1 MRYGFGGLIFR
12 GAYTWRA
19 YFRNSTV
26 TFFENKTQRLSFL
39 LSPLSISDRLN
50 ISNCC
55 LPIHAGFKGLKD
67 PLVKRITVADPGEG
81 PPSPHYF

>member
-1 MRYGFGGLIFR
+1 MRYVFGGLIFR
-12 GAYTWRA
+12 GA

-26 TFFENKTQRLSFL
+26 TFFEIKTQRLSFL
-39 LSPLSISDRLN
+39 LSSLSISDRLN